1 MFDISSWKLIIL
13 AAMALIVVGPKDLP
27 VLLRAVGKY
36 LGIIKRQ
43 AAEFRAQFDEAM
55 RDSELSE
62 LRKEV
67 ESLGREAQSTIEEA
81 GRAVE
86 TEVRSIESDIDRTVS
101 ATDTEATEPTSSTA
115 LATDGP
121 ADGVNG
127 SEAAT
132 PLAAINGEAGS
143 EPLATTVLPPKPA
156 MPIADRTV
164 TQTAPGSGG

>member
-62 LRKEV
+62 LKKEV
-67 ESLGREAQSTIEEA
+67 ESLGREAQSTLEEA

-86 TEVRSIESDIDRTVS
+86 TEMRSIETDIDRAVATTDS
-101 ATDTEATEPTSSTA
+101 AARQPALTTEAAPD
-115 LATDGP
+115 LP
-121 ADGVNG
+121 ADGING
-127 SEAAT
+127 ANAPT
-132 PLAAINGEAGS
+132 PLASVNGEAS
-143 EPLATTVLPPKPA
+143 NEPASTTVLPPVPA
-156 MPIADRTV
+156 MPIPHRTAAGS
-164 TQTAPGSGG
+164 APGSGA